1 MNPDA
6 EAALKALQAAA
17 EFARTYRFE
26 MTADYY
32 ALLARVE
39 AMPQNQPGSDKSGI
53 WQGLR
58 AYRETFN
65 HARFEPRQ
73 R

>member
-1 MNPDA
+1 
-6 EAALKALQAAA
+6 
-17 EFARTYRFE
+17 

-39 AMPQNQPGSDKSGI
+39 AMPQNQAGSDKSGI